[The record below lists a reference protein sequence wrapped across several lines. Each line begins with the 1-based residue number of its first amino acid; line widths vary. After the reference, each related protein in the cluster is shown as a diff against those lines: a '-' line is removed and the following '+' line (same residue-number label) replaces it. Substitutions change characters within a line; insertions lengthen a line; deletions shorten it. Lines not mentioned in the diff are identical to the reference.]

1 MKGSREGEE
10 NIQKLENVNEKSIEQ
25 IKELKEE
32 LARIQNDLININ
44 RDFMSSSEIISAWES
59 FETGLQLQRER
70 KYKEAISAFNKSIEH
85 NPKYM
90 HFYQRGRA
98 YKALKQYRKAIND
111 FNTAINLNPNLANTY
126 FNRGIA
132 LIKTGK
138 KKKGLGD
145 IDIA

>member
-1 MKGSREGEE
+1 
-10 NIQKLENVNEKSIEQ
+10 
-25 IKELKEE
+25 
-32 LARIQNDLININ
+32 
-44 RDFMSSSEIISAWES
+44 MSSSEIISAWES
-59 FETGLQLQRER
+59 YETGLQLLREG
-70 KYKEAISAFNKSIEH
+70 KYKEAISTFNKAIAH

-90 HFYQRGRA
+90 HSHHRGSA
-98 YKALKQYRKAIND
+98 YMALKQYRNAIKD
-111 FNTAINLNPNLANTY
+111 FNIAINLNPDLVNTY